1 MKNQLKELPEYFSEF
16 ANELETQIIDDNK
29 RWGDTWKERG
39 LVWNGKS
46 QEQRF
51 FEWVIEKYLQYAH
64 NDKPFPWLKIA
75 GEAMIGY
82 IREKYME

>member
-1 MKNQLKELPEYFSEF
+1 MKELLEYLDEF
-16 ANELETQIIDDNK
+16 VEALREQIIEDNK
-29 RWGDTWKERG
+29 RWGNTWVERG

-64 NDKPFPWLKIA
+64 KNKPFPWLKIA

-82 IREKYME
+82 IREVYG

>member
-1 MKNQLKELPEYFSEF
+1 MKELPEYFSEF
-16 ANELETQIIDDNK
+16 ANDLEIQIIEDNK
-29 RWGDTWKERG
+29 RWGNTWVERG

-64 NDKPFPWLKIA
+64 NNKPFPWLKIA
-75 GEAMIGY
+75 GEAMVGY
-82 IREKYME
+82 IREMYME